1 MSQSTDPQTGQS
13 EAAAPSKTEEGTKLA
28 VRGSDGDPDE
38 DIPHPYLELYRH
50 TLLRGANMGSVLA
63 LLLGPPV
70 LLYRGV
76 RQPAEFLRR
85 LGSICTKGVVS
96 SYSTCLQFS
105 DSVFLLL
112 QGLGMGVAALMTVA
126 MTWGNQ
132 EEQISDR
139 CYRLRYSKGQVRT
152 DNFTYGGAV
161 AGGLAGMALAS
172 NTARVAGGLNGAS
185 MAVGLAVF
193 AHVASKPKDK
203 KSD

>member
-13 EAAAPSKTEEGTKLA
+13 EASAPSKTEEGTKLA

-85 LGSICTKGVVS
+85 LGSICTKGV
-96 SYSTCLQFS
+96 
-105 DSVFLLL
+105 
-112 QGLGMGVAALMTVA
+112 GLGMGVAALMTVA

-152 DNFTYGGAV
+152 DNFTYGGVV

-185 MAVGLAVF
+185 IAVGLAVF